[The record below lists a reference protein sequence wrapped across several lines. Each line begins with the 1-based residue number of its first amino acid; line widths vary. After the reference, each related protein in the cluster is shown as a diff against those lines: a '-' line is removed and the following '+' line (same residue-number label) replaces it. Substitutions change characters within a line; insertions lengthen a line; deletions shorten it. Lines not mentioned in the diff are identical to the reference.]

1 MRARLYAGSDNGERA
16 GRFCSRIQSRPVTT
30 GLSRWGT
37 QTLATASEW
46 RSRPGTRG
54 QEGVLISGS
63 LLVRCS
69 DRERVSAPGVI
80 DEHRSIARAGNSAP
94 TKPCCTARSRRR
106 SGGAMKFSIASL
118 SCLVAAIVMIS
129 IRGGEDWSA
138 AFGVAWYGL
147 FGVAVVLA
155 IVAVGIAV
163 AARGVTGSRRLLIV
177 ALAIPA
183 LIAVPLLIL
192 VISMTAPLAN

>member
-1 MRARLYAGSDNGERA
+1 
-16 GRFCSRIQSRPVTT
+16 
-30 GLSRWGT
+30 
-37 QTLATASEW
+37 
-46 RSRPGTRG
+46 
-54 QEGVLISGS
+54 
-63 LLVRCS
+63 
-69 DRERVSAPGVI
+69 
-80 DEHRSIARAGNSAP
+80 
-94 TKPCCTARSRRR
+94 
-106 SGGAMKFSIASL
+106 MKFSIASL